1 MIRDANAAAD
11 RGAMKQD
18 DAAPLLKTLD
28 AFDAIFAVMK
38 DDDAEKVKKT
48 IEWAQ
53 SEGLADRISPEAR
66 EIAATINT
74 SDEQIDAMVKE
85 MQNAR
90 KTKNFAKADAIRN
103 ELNQIGIIVE
113 VTKDGARWRRK

>member
-1 MIRDANAAAD
+1 
-11 RGAMKQD
+11 
-18 DAAPLLKTLD
+18 
-28 AFDAIFAVMK
+28 
-38 DDDAEKVKKT
+38 
-48 IEWAQ
+48 
-53 SEGLADRISPEAR
+53 
-66 EIAATINT
+66 
-74 SDEQIDAMVKE
+74 MVKE